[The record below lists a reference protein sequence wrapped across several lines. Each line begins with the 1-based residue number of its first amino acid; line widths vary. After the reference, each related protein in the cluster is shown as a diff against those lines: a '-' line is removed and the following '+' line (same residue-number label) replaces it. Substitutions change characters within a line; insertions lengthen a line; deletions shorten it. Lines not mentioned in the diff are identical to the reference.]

1 MATAST
7 TWSSWSAGSSCRSRS
22 CRQVSSRARPGA
34 TRSTPP
40 IVAGIEINEVDK
52 QAFVDAS
59 GPIYDEFGSK
69 VAGAKE
75 MIDQIQ
81 ALAK

>member
-1 MATAST
+1 MPENILNQLDSMYVKMNKLVEYI
-7 TWSSWSAGSSCRSRS
+7 RENKPK
-22 CRQVSSRARPGA
+22 QE
-34 TRSTPP
+34 
-40 IVAGIEINEVDK
+40 EINEVDK